1 MKDLGQLKSL
11 RKNSGIQIDRETLL
25 EVLALR
31 KRVLETFG
39 QIGPVLKLVRDED
52 VLGQIRH
59 LRTVELL
66 SLEGKQMVDRF
77 ASLCTNLYSYS
88 GNKNPL
94 PPPTNLKE
102 ARRAARQSPI
112 PETRLGRSGNKSKRR
127 SPIL

>member
-1 MKDLGQLKSL
+1 MKDLDQLKSP
-11 RKNSGIQIDRETLL
+11 RQNSGIQINGEALVEL
-25 EVLALR
+25 LALR
-31 KRVLETFG
+31 KRVLETFEL
-39 QIGPVLKLVRDED
+39 IGPVLKLVRDED

-88 GNKNPL
+88 AAKHPL
-94 PPPTNLKE
+94 PPPNNLD
-102 ARRAARQSPI
+102 AAREAARKNPI

-127 SPIL
+127 SATL

>member
-1 MKDLGQLKSL
+1 MKDLDQLKSP
-11 RKNSGIQIDRETLL
+11 REDSGIQIDRDTLV

-31 KRVLETFG
+31 KRVLETFRL
-39 QIGPVLKLVRDED
+39 IGPVLKLVRDED

-94 PPPTNLKE
+94 PPPKNLKE
-102 ARRAARQSPI
+102 ARRAARRSPI
-112 PETRLGRSGNKSKRR
+112 PETRLGWSGNKSKRR
-127 SPIL
+127 SPTL